1 MRLSFPSVMHASSGK
16 VMDPI
21 LTPLVTSV
29 SIEGGQFSTA
39 KKSEN
44 VFLTLNQPTS
54 DAAID

>member
-1 MRLSFPSVMHASSGK
+1 
-16 VMDPI
+16 MDPI
-21 LTPLVTSV
+21 LTALVTSV